1 MNTVFKFYMQAWTLL
16 AISAALAAAWGWQ
29 ALRRWTLG
37 WPSAVIQVVAAVLV
51 TSGALFLLLGVTAK
65 INDRMTAEAPHS
77 LDGMAYM
84 EYSVYYEHDQMLE
97 LREDYETIRWMQDH
111 IAGSPVIME
120 GYVSEYRWGARYAIN
135 TGLPAVLGW
144 NFHQRQQR
152 EFVPG
157 NDIWARVGDVDLF
170 YQTVNLDEAAAIL
183 AKYDVSYIIVG
194 QMERAVY
201 AGPGMQKFEE
211 TQTLWR
217 EIFRV
222 GNTVVYEVDQDML
235 VLE

>member
-1 MNTVFKFYMQAWTLL
+1 VGGAALL
-16 AISAALAAAWGWQ
+16 ACG
-29 ALRRWTLG
+29 G
-37 WPSAVIQVVAAVLV
+37 
-51 TSGALFLLLGVTAK
+51 LFLLLGVTAK

-84 EYSVYYEHDQMLE
+84 QSSVYYEHDQMLE
-97 LREDYETIRWMQDH
+97 LGEDYETIRWMQDH
-111 IAGSPVIME
+111 IPGSPVIME

-157 NDIWARVGDVDLF
+157 NDIWARVGDIDLF
-170 YQTVNLDEAAAIL
+170 YQTVNLDEAQAIL
-183 AKYDVSYIIVG
+183 EKYGVGYIIVG

-201 AGPGMQKFEE
+201 AGPGLQKFEE
-211 TQTLWR
+211 PNQLWT

-222 GNTVVYEVDQDML
+222 GNTAVYQVNAD
-235 VLE
+235 VLAQR